1 MSPGVKTHMILAGAV
16 ALAIANTDSRGA
28 QQTATWLGGNGSWLV
43 PTKWSGGVVPNNGA
57 DTFDVVIEGDQSASS
72 NVNLNVSPPAQYTV
86 SSLRIASGDLLSIK
100 PTIVNVSGPL
110 TVDGDFW
117 VIGGELVVGSSQTLG
132 GNGTLWLDED

>member
-1 MSPGVKTHMILAGAV
+1 M
-16 ALAIANTDSRGA
+16 
-28 QQTATWLGGNGSWLV
+28 TWLGGNGSWLD
-43 PTKWSGGVVPNNGA
+43 PTKWSGGVVLNNGA
-57 DTFDVVIEGDQSASS
+57 DTFDVVIDGDQSALS

-100 PTIVNVSGPL
+100 PTIVNVSGPP

-132 GNGTLWLDED
+132 GNGTLWLDEDWTSFRIPQVRASSQALTIGSGFTVHTGPTA